1 MIYVLLFRLGLIQ
14 RLEPWILFPLGPAT
28 GAVSLCSTPVASFCH
43 RELMNARPYHAIAF
57 SVLRASTE
65 YISRVKP
72 LTMRL
77 APTKV
82 PMAQD
87 ALDGKGR
94 QIM

>member
-1 MIYVLLFRLGLIQ
+1 VIYVLLFRLGLIQ

-28 GAVSLCSTPVASFCH
+28 GAVSPCSTPVAFFFDC
-43 RELMNARPYHAIAF
+43 ELTGACAFQAIAF